1 MQNGSQW
8 ISSLKI
14 WKIIHYKCHNNIN
27 KHRGYKLQI
36 QHSLRKGGGWCGMRM
51 WRGTQKT
58 PIASVI
64 FFKKEKKVWKN
75 YGKLVSIVPTES
87 IWMTVILLPKH
98 FCMLEVFYFK
108 INVKNAFILIHI
120 NKTKN
125 VFYPFNFLFWELVR
139 C

>member
-1 MQNGSQW
+1 MDRSQKKQWVKRKKMQNGSQW

-27 KHRGYKLQI
+27 KQGL
-36 QHSLRKGGGWCGMRM
+36 
-51 WRGTQKT
+51 KT
-58 PIASVI
+58 PDSA
-64 FFKKEKKVWKN
+64 FFEERGWVVWNENVKGYTENSNSICNFLYKKKKVWKN

-120 NKTKN
+120 N
-125 VFYPFNFLFWELVR
+125 
-139 C
+139 